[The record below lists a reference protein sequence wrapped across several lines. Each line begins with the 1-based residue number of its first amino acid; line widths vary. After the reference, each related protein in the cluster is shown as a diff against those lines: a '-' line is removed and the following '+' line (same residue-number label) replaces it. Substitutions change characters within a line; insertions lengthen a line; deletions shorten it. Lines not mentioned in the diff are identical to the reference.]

1 MTHYSRLIWGNNLP
15 VAEAPSLTAFSTGWR
30 QPLLSLAVISL
41 VLTGTSML
49 PLPAAPNQLDI
60 TKVLVAPP
68 AKTVAVSL
76 PVAELNRTDTRPRR
90 KFVQLKEQYVNID
103 LAPVATPA
111 APAAEAPATT
121 PEPLK
126 PTESQLQAATSS
138 EQYESTEAQL
148 LVAATPAG
156 SSESLET
163 DDDSMSLAALSQRL
177 PKSSPP
183 GSASAPAEPQI
194 APGEPAEAVIAASET
209 TLANTNPEPT
219 AIALA
224 SPAAADKQ
232 APTVEAETAPL
243 LMLDEL
249 EAEQRSYYDSLE
261 FSGHLFSN
269 RVASRFIIVNG
280 KAFAEQETLGADTIV
295 ESITTEGAIL
305 RNGSTRVFVN
315 IAAILQ

>member
-15 VAEAPSLTAFSTGWR
+15 AAAAPKSTESDGWR

-41 VLTGTSML
+41 ALTGTSML
-49 PLPAAPNQLDI
+49 PLPAAPNQPDI
-60 TKVLVAPP
+60 TKVLMAPP
-68 AKTVAVSL
+68 ATAVSSA
-76 PVAELNRTDTRPRR
+76 VAEQNKTDLTPRR
-90 KFVQLKEQYVNID
+90 EFVHLQEQYVSID

-111 APAAEAPATT
+111 KPAAPAAETPVTT
-121 PEPLK
+121 PEPSK
-126 PTESQLQAATSS
+126 PSEPQLQAATSS
-138 EQYESTEAQL
+138 EQSESSEAQL
-148 LVAATPAG
+148 LVAARPTEP
-156 SSESLET
+156 LEA
-163 DDDSMSLAALSQRL
+163 DDDSMSLAVLSQRL

-183 GSASAPAEPQI
+183 GSAEAPAAPQ
-194 APGEPAEAVIAASET
+194 AEASEPAEAVIAASET
-209 TLANTNPEPT
+209 TLANTSPEPT

-232 APTVEAETAPL
+232 APTVEVEAAPL

-305 RNGSTRVFVN
+305 RNGATRVFIN

>member
-15 VAEAPSLTAFSTGWR
+15 AAAAPSPTESDGWR

-41 VLTGTSML
+41 AFTGTSML
-49 PLPAAPNQLDI
+49 PLPAAPNQPGI
-60 TKVLVAPP
+60 SKVLMEPTA
-68 AKTVAVSL
+68 AAVSL
-76 PVAELNRTDTRPRR
+76 PVAEQAESTPRR
-90 KFVQLKEQYVNID
+90 EFVHLQEQYVSID
-103 LAPVATPA
+103 LAPVLTPAKPA
-111 APAAEAPATT
+111 APAAETPATT
-121 PEPLK
+121 PEPAK
-126 PTESQLQAATSS
+126 PSEPELQAATSS
-138 EQYESTEAQL
+138 EQSASTEPQL
-148 LVAATPAG
+148 LVATTPTA

-183 GSASAPAEPQI
+183 GSTDAPAEPQSASSEAA
-194 APGEPAEAVIAASET
+194 APDTTVADKAEPK
-209 TLANTNPEPT
+209 PT

-224 SPAAADKQ
+224 SAADKQ
-232 APTVEAETAPL
+232 APTLEVEAAPL

-305 RNGSTRVFVN
+305 RNGATRVFIN

>member
-15 VAEAPSLTAFSTGWR
+15 AAAAPESTESDGWR

-41 VLTGTSML
+41 ALTGTSML
-49 PLPAAPNQLDI
+49 PLPAAPNQPDI
-60 TKVLVAPP
+60 TKVLMAPP
-68 AKTVAVSL
+68 ATAVSSA
-76 PVAELNRTDTRPRR
+76 VAEQNKTDLTPRR
-90 KFVQLKEQYVNID
+90 EFVHLQEQYVSID

-111 APAAEAPATT
+111 KPAAPAAETPATT
-121 PEPLK
+121 PEPVK
-126 PTESQLQAATSS
+126 PQLQAATSS

>member
-15 VAEAPSLTAFSTGWR
+15 AAAAPKSTESDGWR

-41 VLTGTSML
+41 ALTGTSML
-49 PLPAAPNQLDI
+49 PLPAAPNQPDI
-60 TKVLVAPP
+60 TKVLMAPP
-68 AKTVAVSL
+68 ATAVSSA
-76 PVAELNRTDTRPRR
+76 VAEQNKTDLTPRR
-90 KFVQLKEQYVNID
+90 EFVHLQEQYVSID

-111 APAAEAPATT
+111 KSAAPAAETPATT
-121 PEPLK
+121 PEPVK
-126 PTESQLQAATSS
+126 PQLQAATSS
-138 EQYESTEAQL
+138 EQSESTEPQL

-156 SSESLET
+156 SSGQSEA
-163 DDDSMSLAALSQRL
+163 DDDSMSLAVLGQSL
-177 PKSSPP
+177 VKSLPP
-183 GSASAPAEPQI
+183 GSADAPAEPQSASSEAA
-194 APGEPAEAVIAASET
+194 APDTTVADKAEPK
-209 TLANTNPEPT
+209 PT

-224 SPAAADKQ
+224 SAADKQ
-232 APTVEAETAPL
+232 APTLEVEAAPL

>member
-15 VAEAPSLTAFSTGWR
+15 AAAAPESTESDGWR

-41 VLTGTSML
+41 ALTGTSML
-49 PLPAAPNQLDI
+49 PLPAAPNQPDI
-60 TKVLVAPP
+60 TKVLMAPP
-68 AKTVAVSL
+68 ATAVSSA
-76 PVAELNRTDTRPRR
+76 VAEQNKTDLTPRR
-90 KFVQLKEQYVNID
+90 EFVHLQEQYVSID

-111 APAAEAPATT
+111 KPAAPAAETPATT
-121 PEPLK
+121 PEPSE
-126 PTESQLQAATSS
+126 PQLQAATSS
-138 EQYESTEAQL
+138 EQSESSEAQL
-148 LVAATPAG
+148 LVAARPTEP
-156 SSESLET
+156 LEA
-163 DDDSMSLAALSQRL
+163 DDDSMSLAVLSQRL

-183 GSASAPAEPQI
+183 GSAEAPAAPQ
-194 APGEPAEAVIAASET
+194 AEASEPAEAVIAASET
-209 TLANTNPEPT
+209 TLANTSPEPT

-224 SPAAADKQ
+224 SAADKQ
-232 APTVEAETAPL
+232 APIVKVEAAPL

-305 RNGSTRVFVN
+305 RNGATRVFIN

>member
-15 VAEAPSLTAFSTGWR
+15 AAAAPKSTESDGWR

-41 VLTGTSML
+41 ALTGTSML
-49 PLPAAPNQLDI
+49 PLPAAPNQPDI
-60 TKVLVAPP
+60 TKVLTAPP
-68 AKTVAVSL
+68 ATAVNSA
-76 PVAELNRTDTRPRR
+76 VAEQNKTDLTPRR
-90 KFVQLKEQYVNID
+90 EFVHLQEQYVSID

-111 APAAEAPATT
+111 KPAAPAVETPATT
-121 PEPLK
+121 PEPSE
-126 PTESQLQAATSS
+126 PQLQAATSS
-138 EQYESTEAQL
+138 EQSESTEPQL

-156 SSESLET
+156 SPGQSEA
-163 DDDSMSLAALSQRL
+163 DDDSMSLAALSQSL
-177 PKSSPP
+177 SKSPP
-183 GSASAPAEPQI
+183 PGRADASAEPQSASSEAA
-194 APGEPAEAVIAASET
+194 APDTTVADKAEPKPT
-209 TLANTNPEPT
+209 T
-219 AIALA
+219 IALA
-224 SPAAADKQ
+224 SAADKQ
-232 APTVEAETAPL
+232 APTVEVEAAPL

-305 RNGSTRVFVN
+305 RNGATRVFIN

>member
-15 VAEAPSLTAFSTGWR
+15 AAAAPGPTESDGWR

-41 VLTGTSML
+41 ALTGTSML
-49 PLPAAPNQLDI
+49 PLPAAPNQPDI
-60 TKVLVAPP
+60 TKVLMAPP
-68 AKTVAVSL
+68 ATAVSL
-76 PVAELNRTDTRPRR
+76 PVAEQAETTPRR
-90 KFVQLKEQYVNID
+90 EFVHLQEQYVSID

-111 APAAEAPATT
+111 KPAPAAETPVTT
-121 PEPLK
+121 PEPSE
-126 PTESQLQAATSS
+126 PQLQAATSS
-138 EQYESTEAQL
+138 EQSESTEPQL

-156 SSESLET
+156 SPGQSEA
-163 DDDSMSLAALSQRL
+163 DDDSMSLAALSQSL
-177 PKSSPP
+177 SKSPPP
-183 GSASAPAEPQI
+183 GSADASAEPQSASSEAA
-194 APGEPAEAVIAASET
+194 APDTTVADKAEPK
-209 TLANTNPEPT
+209 PT

-224 SPAAADKQ
+224 SAADKQ
-232 APTVEAETAPL
+232 APIVKVEAAPL

>member
-15 VAEAPSLTAFSTGWR
+15 AAAAPGPTESDGWR

-41 VLTGTSML
+41 ALTGTSML
-49 PLPAAPNQLDI
+49 PLPAAPNQPDI
-60 TKVLVAPP
+60 TKVLMAPP
-68 AKTVAVSL
+68 ATAVSL
-76 PVAELNRTDTRPRR
+76 PVAEQAETTPRR
-90 KFVQLKEQYVNID
+90 EFVHLQEQYVSID

-111 APAAEAPATT
+111 KPAPAAETPVTT
-121 PEPLK
+121 PEPSE
-126 PTESQLQAATSS
+126 PQLQAATSS
-138 EQYESTEAQL
+138 EQSESSEAQL
-148 LVAATPAG
+148 LVAARPTEP
-156 SSESLET
+156 LEA
-163 DDDSMSLAALSQRL
+163 DDDSMSLAVLSQRL

-183 GSASAPAEPQI
+183 GSAEAPAAPQ
-194 APGEPAEAVIAASET
+194 AEASEPAEAVIAASET
-209 TLANTNPEPT
+209 TLANTSPEPT

-232 APTVEAETAPL
+232 APTVEVEAAPL